1 MPAKRSAATWVAR
14 STAAWGGQTERITS
28 LARATAATEPASS
41 SPASLA
47 RLRVAALRPSPAHRT
62 RAPPDRTAAP
72 TMLPISPGFRSPIV
86 VMPSPSLTSR
96 PREADRASH
105 LWRPRQHVVRF
116 LDPREPLENLRGHRR
131 AAARGLAHVQ
141 RHQLVRRRQV
151 AVLRMIH
158 LMDVVEALHVV
169 PEQHGREPQ
178 RIALTHLPVV
188 SHVGLEAERGDVML
202 PPVRVVEPDPSKEL
216 VGRQVEDDEVVADV
230 HVPVVVD
237 PLRPDH
243 VAVSVER
250 SFDHT
255 GSESNFCHQPDGVE
269 LAADAERRHAGGF
282 PLRQALA
289 DALARAAQRDI
300 VDERVRHRG
309 FRFGLAAGYIQILDL
324 ARGLL
329 VAVATDDLVV
339 DRGPDVQ

>member
-1 MPAKRSAATWVAR
+1 MPAKRSAATSFAR
-14 STAAWGGQTERITS
+14 STAAWGGQTERLTS

-72 TMLPISPGFRSPIV
+72 TLLPISPGFRSPIV

-96 PREADRASH
+96 PREADRASR
-105 LWRPRQHVVRF
+105 LWRPRQCVVRF

-169 PEQHGREPQ
+169 PEQERGEAQ
-178 RIALTHLPVV
+178 RIAFAHLLVV
-188 SHVGLEAERGDVML
+188 AHVGFETERRHVM
-202 PPVRVVEPDPSKEL
+202 PPSVRVIETDPPEEL
-216 VGRQVEDDEVVADV
+216 IGREVEDDEVVADV
-230 HVPVVVD
+230 HMPVVVD

-243 VAVSVER
+243 VSVLVER
-250 SFDHT
+250 RFDH
-255 GSESNFCHQPDGVE
+255 
-269 LAADAERRHAGGF
+269 
-282 PLRQALA
+282 
-289 DALARAAQRDI
+289 
-300 VDERVRHRG
+300 
-309 FRFGLAAGYIQILDL
+309 
-324 ARGLL
+324 
-329 VAVATDDLVV
+329 AT
-339 DRGPDVQ
+339 